1 MISREFHGGKI
12 MGIFVNTN
20 VRALNTQRSLNMSN
34 KGLDR
39 TFQRLSSGKRINAA
53 KDDAAGLSISTRFT
67 AQIRGLNMAVRNT
80 NDGISLTQT
89 VEGALQES
97 TNILQRMR
105 ELSVQAANDV
115 NTRSD
120 RSAINAEVQDLI
132 SELDRIAETTTFND
146 QKVLNGDYMQGYFHI
161 GHKADDTIQVNIR
174 DTRAKSLGRSAIM
187 TTATVTTNA
196 LSRTAGDFTIE
207 GANGAVTVR
216 STSAADDALSTSYRA
231 GSAIA
236 KAAAINDMTPYTEV
250 EARVL
255 ETEHVAANPIAGGT
269 LDSTSYIQINGEILT
284 TFDVQPDDGDH
295 MLKDQINSV
304 ADRTGVIASYDIN
317 GRLVLKASDGRNI
330 EIVVSDAIAE
340 AATGLSTM
348 VATARI
354 ELSSPEQYEIGG
366 ANAGFVG
373 TAAQIVG
380 VDSLQSIDSVDTET
394 RESSNHAITI
404 IDRALEQ
411 VSKERSALGSLQ
423 NRLESTVNNLTNV
436 VENASASRSRILDAD
451 FAAESASLARG
462 QVLQQ
467 AGISILAQANQGP
480 NMALSLLG

>member
-1 MISREFHGGKI
+1 

-20 VRALNTQRSLNMSN
+20 IRALNTQRSLNTSN
-34 KGLDR
+34 RGLDR

-53 KDDAAGLSISTRFT
+53 KDDAAGLTISNRFT
-67 AQIRGLNMAVRNT
+67 AQIRGLNAAVRNT

-115 NTRSD
+115 NTAND
-120 RSAINAEVQDLI
+120 RAAINAEVQDLI
-132 SELDRIAETTTFND
+132 SELDRIAESTTFND
-146 QKVLNGDYMQGYFHI
+146 HKILNGDFMQGYFHI

-174 DTRAKSLGRSAIM
+174 DSRARSLGRSAIM
-187 TTATVTTNA
+187 TTQTVSTNA
-196 LSRTAGDFTIE
+196 LSRTNGDLVITGQGGPVTI
-207 GANGAVTVR
+207 R
-216 STSAADDALSTSYRA
+216 STNAVDDTLSTSYKA
-231 GSAIA
+231 GSAIS
-236 KAAAINDMTPYTEV
+236 KAAAINDMTPFTKV

-255 ETEHVAANPIAGGT
+255 ATEHVAADPIAGGT
-269 LDSTSYIQINGEILT
+269 LDSTSYIEINGETLT
-284 TFDVQPDDGDH
+284 TFDIAPDDADH

-304 ADRTGVIASYDIN
+304 ADKTGVIASYDIN

-330 EIVVSDAIAE
+330 EIVVSDAVAA

-348 VATARI
+348 VATAQI

-366 ANAGFVG
+366 ANSAFIG
-373 TAAQIVG
+373 TADQIVG
-380 VDSLQSIDSVDTET
+380 VDSLQSIDSVNTLNRDA
-394 RESSNHAITI
+394 SNHAITI

-411 VSKERSALGSLQ
+411 VSQERSALGALQ

-451 FAAESASLARG
+451 FAAESAALARG

-467 AGISILAQANQGP
+467 AGVSILAQANQGP